1 MQLLHYARMLT
12 GIVFGGVLTFLPYM
26 NPFKSII

>member
-1 MQLLHYARMLT
+1 MLT
-12 GIVFGGVLTFLPYM
+12 GFLFGGVLTFLPYM

>member
-1 MQLLHYARMLT
+1 MLT
-12 GIVFGGVLTFLPYM
+12 GILFGGVLTFLPYM

>member
-1 MQLLHYARMLT
+1 MLT